1 MKVTKTMNGIRILKR
16 MMMLCLCLALMLGS
30 ACAGSVVE
38 FTQSTGQPLDFQ
50 CALPDGRLLL
60 TGSADPASGV
70 AATVER
76 IVCMNPDGT
85 VSWEYTGEA
94 KEYSYRGC
102 YDTAVLAD
110 GTIAAVVI
118 DESPDGMAMTAKFFT
133 QDGRLTGKEIA
144 IESNL
149 AVHAAKSSYLMMA
162 MGSIEGNRT
171 EVFDWDGNKLFSYDG
186 LVISGGYGSVAEG
199 DDLVLCGS
207 VAETDSKAVILK
219 LDGVQ
224 DKVLW
229 RTELDFQWP
238 DTKDADLYY
247 AVKTADG
254 GCVAMLRELSGAA
267 ADDIYQYR
275 LALVKFD
282 AEGRLQWVNKDIVE
296 DNGNYGLAACDG
308 KIVLYAGPPADMDK
322 PLVFRWLD
330 ETGRELGTT
339 ELTVQSEDCTELKKY
354 LAKQGSMTMGRL
366 EMIPEADGLWAV
378 APAYTVDENDFSDV
392 TETIMFKIPELQ

>member
-1 MKVTKTMNGIRILKR
+1 MKVTKTMNGKKTLKR
-16 MMMLCLCLALMLGS
+16 MLMLCLCLALMLGS

-38 FTQSTGQPLDFQ
+38 FTNSTGQPLDFQ

-60 TGSADPASGV
+60 TGAIDPASGV

-102 YDTAVLAD
+102 YDAAVLAD
-110 GTIAAVVI
+110 GTVAAVVI

-133 QDGRLTGKEIA
+133 PDGQPTGKETA
-144 IESNL
+144 FESNL
-149 AVHAAKSSYLMMA
+149 AVHAAKASYLMMS

-171 EVFDWDGNKLFSYDG
+171 EVFDWDGNKRFAYDG
-186 LVISGGYGSVAEG
+186 LVISGGYGSIAEG

-224 DKVLW
+224 DKALW

-238 DTKDADLYY
+238 DTKDAELYN
-247 AVKTADG
+247 AVKTTDG
-254 GCVAMLRELSGAA
+254 GYVATLREMSGEVK
-267 ADDIYQYR
+267 DDIYQYR
-275 LALVKFD
+275 QALVKFD
-282 AEGRLQWVNKDIVE
+282 AEGRVQWVNKDIVE
-296 DNGNYGLAACDG
+296 DKGNYRLAAYDG
-308 KIVLYAGPPADMDK
+308 KIMMYPGPRTDMDW
-322 PLVFRWLD
+322 PQVLRWLD
-330 ETGRELGTT
+330 ESGKELGTT
-339 ELTVQSEDCTELKKY
+339 ELTVQSEECPELKKY
-354 LAKQGSMTMGRL
+354 LAKQGSMMMGCL

-378 APAYTVDENDFSDV
+378 APAYTVDENDCCDV
-392 TETIMFKIPELQ
+392 SETIMFKIPELQ